1 MFEKIVKR
9 IKNEKKGNTS
19 PTKRTPNRPV
29 FAGVVPVQ
37 GGLVNSSRVGVIE
50 RSYCAL
56 IVRQQAALY
65 ED

>member
-1 MFEKIVKR
+1 MGWVK
-9 IKNEKKGNTS
+9 
-19 PTKRTPNRPV
+19 KRKTLHQQSEHK
-29 FAGVVPVQ
+29 AGQ
-37 GGLVNSSRVGVIE
+37 CLQAGSQAGGLVNSSREVVIE